1 MTTLVK
7 ICGLNSVEALD
18 AALGAGADL
27 VGFVRYP
34 RSPRH
39 LGLDEAGILS
49 GRAKG
54 RALRVA
60 LTVDASDGE
69 LADIVAALDPDLLQ
83 LHGDESPE
91 RVAAIRARF
100 GRPVMK
106 AVGIAEESDL
116 AALDRYAGVADR
128 LLLDAKP
135 PKNAEALPG
144 GNGLAFDW
152 RLVAGL
158 DPALAIM
165 LSGGL
170 APENVAAA
178 IELSGAR
185 ALDVS
190 SGIERR
196 PGEKDPEKIERF
208 VRAARAACAGPD
220 ERGHFGIFGGRFVA
234 ETLMPLILELEK
246 AYGEAKNDPAF
257 QAEMASYLTHY
268 VGRPSPLYFA
278 ERLTEHLGGAKIYF
292 KRDELNHTGAHKVN

>member
-1 MTTLVK
+1 MTPLVK

-18 AALGAGADL
+18 AALSAGADL

-39 LGLDEAGILS
+39 LGLDEAGRLS

-54 RALRVA
+54 KALRVA

-69 LADIVAALDPDLLQ
+69 LADIVA
-83 LHGDESPE
+83 
-91 RVAAIRARF
+91 
-100 GRPVMK
+100 
-106 AVGIAEESDL
+106 
-116 AALDRYAGVADR
+116 
-128 LLLDAKP
+128 AKP

-170 APENVAAA
+170 APDNVAAA

-190 SGIERR
+190 SGVERR

-208 VRAARAACAGPD
+208 VRAARAAWAGLDKPKD
-220 ERGHFGIFGGRFVA
+220 KVA
-234 ETLMPLILELEK
+234 
-246 AYGEAKNDPAF
+246 
-257 QAEMASYLTHY
+257 
-268 VGRPSPLYFA
+268 
-278 ERLTEHLGGAKIYF
+278 
-292 KRDELNHTGAHKVN
+292 

>member
-1 MTTLVK
+1 MTPLVK

-18 AALGAGADL
+18 AALSAGADL

-39 LGLDEAGILS
+39 LGLDEAGTLS

-54 RALRVA
+54 KALRVA
-60 LTVDASDGE
+60 LTVDASDEE
-69 LADIVAALDPDLLQ
+69 LSNIVAAIDPDILQ
-83 LHGDESPE
+83 LHGDEAPA

-106 AVGIAEESDL
+106 AVGIAEENDL
-116 AALDRYAGVADR
+116 GALARYAEVADR

-170 APENVAAA
+170 APDNVAAA
-178 IELSGAR
+178 IELTGAR

-190 SGIERR
+190 SGVERR

-208 VRAARAACAGPD
+208 VRAARAAWAGLDKPKD
-220 ERGHFGIFGGRFVA
+220 KVA
-234 ETLMPLILELEK
+234 
-246 AYGEAKNDPAF
+246 
-257 QAEMASYLTHY
+257 
-268 VGRPSPLYFA
+268 
-278 ERLTEHLGGAKIYF
+278 
-292 KRDELNHTGAHKVN
+292 

>member
-1 MTTLVK
+1 MTPLVK
-7 ICGLNSVEALD
+7 ICGLNSFEALD
-18 AALGAGADL
+18 AALDAGADL

-39 LGLDEAGILS
+39 LGLDEAGTLS
-49 GRAKG
+49 GRAIGK
-54 RALRVA
+54 ALRVA
-60 LTVDASDGE
+60 LTVDASDEE
-69 LADIVAALDPDLLQ
+69 LSNIVAAL
-83 LHGDESPE
+83 
-91 RVAAIRARF
+91 A
-100 GRPVMK
+100 
-106 AVGIAEESDL
+106 
-116 AALDRYAGVADR
+116 RYAEVADR

-190 SGIERR
+190 SGVERR

-208 VRAARAACAGPD
+208 VRAARAAWAGLDKPKD
-220 ERGHFGIFGGRFVA
+220 KVA
-234 ETLMPLILELEK
+234 
-246 AYGEAKNDPAF
+246 
-257 QAEMASYLTHY
+257 
-268 VGRPSPLYFA
+268 
-278 ERLTEHLGGAKIYF
+278 
-292 KRDELNHTGAHKVN
+292 

>member
-1 MTTLVK
+1 MTPLVK

-39 LGLDEAGILS
+39 LGLNEAGSLS

-54 RALRVA
+54 KALRVA

-116 AALDRYAGVADR
+116 AALARYAEVADR

-170 APENVAAA
+170 APDNVAAA

-190 SGIERR
+190 SGVERR

-208 VRAARAACAGPD
+208 VRAARAAWAGLDKPKD
-220 ERGHFGIFGGRFVA
+220 KVA
-234 ETLMPLILELEK
+234 
-246 AYGEAKNDPAF
+246 
-257 QAEMASYLTHY
+257 
-268 VGRPSPLYFA
+268 
-278 ERLTEHLGGAKIYF
+278 
-292 KRDELNHTGAHKVN
+292 